1 MAEQAKQEKVK
12 GGGNGKLIVTGLLLL
27 PVVAVL
33 LPSCIVL
40 TINMAPTVVAY
51 VVDRSR
57 EKYLAITVGLLNICG
72 TLPALAELWNQGQ
85 SYSAA
90 MDISSNP
97 FQWLMAYG
105 AAAIG
110 WVVYLGLPPILGHY
124 YAITSQARLHG
135 HRHKQQI
142 LLEAW
147 GDEVRGEVTEAQG
160 GKSG

>member
-1 MAEQAKQEKVK
+1 MAEQAQQEKVK

-40 TINMAPTVVAY
+40 TINMAPTIVAY

-85 SYSAA
+85 SYSAT

-110 WVVYLGLPPILGHY
+110 PADRRFLPQSSVSRAPRPRNRN
-124 YAITSQARLHG
+124 SQR
-135 HRHKQQI
+135 
-142 LLEAW
+142 
-147 GDEVRGEVTEAQG
+147 QG
-160 GKSG
+160 